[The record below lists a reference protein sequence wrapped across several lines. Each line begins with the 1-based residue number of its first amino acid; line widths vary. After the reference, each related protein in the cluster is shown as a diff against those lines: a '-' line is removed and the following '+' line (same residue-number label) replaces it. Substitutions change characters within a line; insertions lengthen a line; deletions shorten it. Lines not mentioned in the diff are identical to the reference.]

1 MEEQRDNR
9 NRDGRRAGV
18 TSHALSFTVRS
29 TDAKRVR
36 SGTSR
41 VGMTLMTTGGAAPA
55 GAYDFR
61 TIERKWQERWQ
72 REELY
77 RARRDSARQKYY
89 VLEMLPY
96 PSGDLHVGHAKNYT
110 LGDAV
115 ARLMRMQNYN
125 VLHPMGWDAFGLPA
139 ENAAIERGVHPAEWT
154 KANIANMKR
163 QIRLMGT
170 SYDWSRE
177 VTTCEPAF
185 YRWNQWL
192 FLRFYEHGLA
202 YKREAPVNW
211 CPNDKT
217 VLANEQAEGGVCWRC
232 GAKVERR
239 NLSQWF
245 LRITDYA
252 DRLLNDLDKLAEWP
266 DRIRTMQRNWIGR
279 SSGVTFSFA
288 VENSEARISVFTT
301 RADTLFG
308 ATYIAIAAEH
318 PLVEQIVTRKHRS
331 AVRAFADGLKSKSEL
346 ERTSLM
352 QKDGVF
358 TGAYAINPL
367 SNERIPVYATNYI
380 LADYGTGAVMGV
392 PAHDERDF
400 DFARTHR
407 LPIAQVIL
415 PPGESPGT
423 LDAAYI
429 GEGRLIAS
437 DDFNAMSSERARE
450 AIAERLVRLGVGE
463 RSIQYRLRDWLISR
477 QRYWGTPIPIVYC
490 ERDGEVPVPDDQLPI
505 LLPTDVQVRGEG
517 SPLAHDADFVNT
529 TCPRCG
535 GPARRETDTM
545 DTFFESS
552 WYYLRY
558 CDPDDRELPF
568 APELVND
575 WMAVD
580 QYIGGAEHAV
590 LHLLYS
596 RFFYKFFCD
605 RGWVAGPDEPFIRL
619 FNQGMVLLGS
629 EKMSKSHG
637 NVIGIDETVERE
649 GVDAMRLFLLCA
661 TPPEDTMEWTKEGIN
676 GRVRFLNRV
685 WRACEPFLERAKS
698 IDLEQLPAAR
708 NDEER
713 QLLRA
718 VHTAAKSAIVEV
730 QSRRMHFNTTVARF
744 DEYVNALIALGQ
756 RDPNSH
762 VVLYAVHALPLLIA
776 PFAPHIAEELWERM
790 GYAQS
795 VHRRSYLRPDERA
808 LAREQITLVI
818 QVNGKVRGRVQT
830 APGIDASAAFELAI
844 AQPPVKAQI
853 DGKEIRNR
861 IYVPDKLLN
870 LVV

>member
-1 MEEQRDNR
+1 MAS
-9 NRDGRRAGV
+9 AG
-18 TSHALSFTVRS
+18 A
-29 TDAKRVR
+29 
-36 SGTSR
+36 
-41 VGMTLMTTGGAAPA
+41 TGS
-55 GAYDFR
+55 AYDFQA
-61 TIERKWQERWQ
+61 IERKWQERWA
-72 REELY
+72 REDLY
-77 RARRDSARQKYY
+77 RARRDATRPKYY

-115 ARLMRMQNYN
+115 ARLMRMQGYN

-154 KANIANMKR
+154 KSNIANMKR

-170 SYDWSRE
+170 GYDWSRE
-177 VTTCEPAF
+177 ITTCEPDF
-185 YRWNQWL
+185 YHWNQWL
-192 FLRFYEHGLA
+192 FLRFYEQGLA

-232 GAKVERR
+232 GATVERR

-252 DRLLNDLDKLAEWP
+252 DRLLNDLERLDDWP
-266 DRIRTMQRNWIGR
+266 ERIRTMQRNWIGR
-279 SSGVTFSFA
+279 STGVIFSFA
-288 VENSEARISVFTT
+288 VENSDARIGVFTT

-318 PLVEQIVTRKHRS
+318 PLVEEIVTKKHAA
-331 AVRAFADGLKSKSEL
+331 AVRRFADSLKSKSEL

-380 LADYGTGAVMGV
+380 LAEYGTGAVMGV

-400 DFARTHR
+400 DFARGHG
-407 LPIAQVIL
+407 LPIAEVIV
-415 PPGESPGT
+415 PPGATSSAPLE
-423 LDAAYI
+423 AAYI
-429 GEGRLIAS
+429 GEGRLVAS
-437 DDFNAMSSERARE
+437 DDFSGMSSERARA
-450 AIAERLVRLGVGE
+450 AIADRLGQLGIGE
-463 RSIQYRLRDWLISR
+463 RSVQFRLRDWLISR

-505 LLPTDVQVRGEG
+505 LLPRNVHVSGEG
-517 SPLAHDADFVNT
+517 SPLAHDAHFVNT

-535 GPARRETDTM
+535 GPAKRETDTM

-558 CDPDDRELPF
+558 CDPGDRTLPF
-568 APELVND
+568 APEIVNP
-575 WMAVD
+575 WMTVD

-596 RFFYKFFCD
+596 RFFYKFFHD
-605 RGWVAGPDEPFIRL
+605 RGWVAGADEPFARL

-629 EKMSKSHG
+629 QKMSKSHG
-637 NVIGIDETVERE
+637 NVVGIDETVERE

-676 GRVRFLNRV
+676 GRVRFLNRA
-685 WRACEPFLERAKS
+685 WRACEPFLNKAKTV
-698 IDLEQLPAAR
+698 DVRRLPDAR
-708 NDEER
+708 NAEER
-713 QLLRA
+713 ELLRA
-718 VHTAAKSAIVEV
+718 VHTAAKSAIVEI
-730 QSRRMHFNTTVARF
+730 QSRRMHFNTTVARL
-744 DEYVNALIALGQ
+744 DEYVNALTALGQ
-756 RDPNSH
+756 KNPNS
-762 VVLYAVHALPLLIA
+762 VAVLYAVHVLPLIMA
-776 PFAPHIAEELWERM
+776 PFAPHIAEELWERI
-790 GYAQS
+790 GYDQS
-795 VHRRSYLRPDERA
+795 VHAQPYVQPDERA
-808 LAREQITLVI
+808 LARDEITLVI
-818 QVNGKVRGRVQT
+818 QINGKVRGRVQT
-830 APGIDASAAFELAI
+830 APGLDAAAAFELAT
-844 AQPPVKAQI
+844 AQATVKAHI
-853 DGKEIRNR
+853 DGKEIRKR
-861 IYVPDKLLN
+861 IYIPDKLLN